1 MQYLSSVFGLL
12 DTTRDVS
19 VPVLDKNFEFSNNLD
34 LFRYG
39 KTENYVV
46 LVCRCG
52 RQKEPYF
59 IKHSLF
65 GCIYPVQGSF
75 ACEFCLNDKRNAK
88 TIKDYIQLALIQNA
102 ETIERGHHLLLDF
115 KSDKIY
121 DPFKKQMVR
130 VRRIIYEL
138 YYKVSLESNKNVIT
152 ACTNKNCLNPLHLL
166 AAQSPAVKVTP
177 EIKTDIHAWAAE
189 KMPNKSI
196 QELIQIKYQK
206 TISLRT
212 IINVKKLKTV

>member
-12 DTTRDVS
+12 EAEKDVP
-19 VPVLDKNFEFSNNLD
+19 VPVLDKNFEFSENLD

-39 KTENYVV
+39 ITKNYVA

-52 RQKEPYF
+52 RQKEPYY
-59 IKHSLF
+59 IKRSLF
-65 GCIYPVQGSF
+65 ECIYPVQGSF
-75 ACEFCLNDKRNAK
+75 ACESCLSDKRNAK
-88 TIKDYIQLALIQNA
+88 TIKDYIKLALIQNA
-102 ETIERGHHLLLDF
+102 ETIEKGHHLLLDF
-115 KSDKIY
+115 KSDKVY

-138 YYKVSLESNKNVIT
+138 YYNVSLESNRNVIT

-177 EIKTDIHAWAAE
+177 DIQNDIHAWAAD

-196 QELIQIKYQK
+196 QELVQIKYQK

-212 IINVKKLKTV
+212 IINVKKLKIA